1 MPRDAKRRST
11 GQIFSILPSHSHDR
25 FLYSFI
31 CFLSGFN
38 PVWNE
43 YFTFT
48 VEVPELALVRIL
60 VYDSDRYVDD
70 FIGYYVVPFNSL
82 MQGMFQDINWSK

>member
-1 MPRDAKRRST
+1 ML
-11 GQIFSILPSHSHDR
+11 SIAISL
-25 FLYSFI
+25 I
-31 CFLSGFN
+31 CYLSGFN

-82 MQGMFQDINWSK
+82 MQGRFQDINWSK

>member
-1 MPRDAKRRST
+1 MHAVID
-11 GQIFSILPSHSHDR
+11 
-25 FLYSFI
+25 I
-31 CFLSGFN
+31 CFSLAGFN

-43 YFTFT
+43 EFVFN
-48 VEVPELALVRIL
+48 VDVPELALVRFV

-82 MQGMFQDINWSK
+82 MEGQF